1 MPFQTGV
8 FTPRKAAMVFE
19 YHKETDML
27 YIKLA
32 DGVSVESEEISPGAV
47 LDFDENNRV
56 IGIEIE
62 DASKFI
68 DLSRLEISALPLA
81 SLVMHER
88 VSSAT

>member
-1 MPFQTGV
+1 MI
-8 FTPRKAAMVFE
+8 FE

-32 DGVSVESEEISPGAV
+32 NGISIESEEISPGV
-47 LDFDENNRV
+47 VVDYDENNRA

-68 DLSRLEISALPLA
+68 DMSRLELTAMPIANLVIS
-81 SLVMHER
+81 ER
-88 VSSAT
+88 MPTGA